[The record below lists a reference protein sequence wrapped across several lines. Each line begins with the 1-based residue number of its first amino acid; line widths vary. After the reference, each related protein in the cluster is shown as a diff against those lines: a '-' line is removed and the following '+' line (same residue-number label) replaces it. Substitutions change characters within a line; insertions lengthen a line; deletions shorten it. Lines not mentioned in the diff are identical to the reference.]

1 MSNYGEFL
9 DAVKR
14 DDVNSVSKFLSIHP
28 DFFDVSST
36 TWQENPLQV
45 ACNHGSHRVAKV
57 IGKWYPQF
65 ARFKN
70 REGCTALH
78 LASSKGDLP
87 IVKVLLEIDSEVC
100 LKKNKLSMNPLHIA
114 IRNGHDEVI
123 GALIAACPQSIGTVT
138 SQRDTVLLLAAK
150 HFRLNA
156 FVVLLKEIQNRE
168 QDHLLHRKDRE
179 GNNVLHIAVSNKFVE
194 IVKLL
199 LPLNSTSRALVRVNS
214 LNKKGLTALDLCYQ
228 SCVNI
233 TTQDIGRILRE
244 AGALEG
250 RSLPVGAHVI
260 KETIETKNVI
270 LVVLGVVTGAA
281 FTTVCNLPSPFLKD
295 HHAEGRVFHSGDMV
309 AGQLPPIFYLMVF
322 NTAILLVCMCGIAVL
337 LWSLPFRPV
346 VLFVTI
352 TVGIVY
358 ALLVSNIV
366 PKFLFRAGTHSI
378 LSSHLVGLLAIVF
391 ICCGAITYFTFFY
404 LCLIIKWVIKKTVQ
418 SYRLGARISS
428 RNKGLPY

>member
-1 MSNYGEFL
+1 MSKYGEFL

-14 DDVNSVSKFLSIHP
+14 DDVNSVSKFLSIYP

-45 ACNHGSHRVAKV
+45 ACNHGSHRVAK
-57 IGKWYPQF
+57 
-65 ARFKN
+65 
-70 REGCTALH
+70 
-78 LASSKGDLP
+78 GDLP
-87 IVKVLLEIDSEVC
+87 IVNVLLEIDSEVC
-100 LKKNKLSMNPLHIA
+100 LKKNKSSMNPLHIA

-138 SQRDTVLLLAAK
+138 SQRETVLLLAAK

-156 FVVLLKEIQNRE
+156 FVFLLKEIQNRE

-228 SCVNI
+228 SCGNI

-295 HHAEGRVFHSGDMV
+295 HHAEGRVFHME
-309 AGQLPPIFYLMVF
+309 I
-322 NTAILLVCMCGIAVL
+322 
-337 LWSLPFRPV
+337 W
-346 VLFVTI
+346 
-352 TVGIVY
+352 
-358 ALLVSNIV
+358 
-366 PKFLFRAGTHSI
+366 
-378 LSSHLVGLLAIVF
+378 
-391 ICCGAITYFTFFY
+391 
-404 LCLIIKWVIKKTVQ
+404 
-418 SYRLGARISS
+418 
-428 RNKGLPY
+428 